1 MRVGFDKK
9 HQQYDKMQGKPQHRG
24 DPREPSDFLN
34 ALCPRSYAYGFI
46 QREGSSKQGQDCSLP
61 HRAGQAGPGAPWP
74 SGWSLCWKVLAHR
87 RWPAGWVQES
97 EACLQKTCG
106 RAQAAPQS
114 GPHGKGWWH
123 GSEEQVLMQ
132 IPKQGYAGG
141 LPDMGTEFLAWDYN

>member
-61 HRAGQAGPGAPWP
+61 HRAGQAGPGGTLAQWLEPLLE
-74 SGWSLCWKVLAHR
+74 GAGTQEVAHR
-87 RWPAGWVQES
+87 MGAGE
-97 EACLQKTCG
+97 
-106 RAQAAPQS
+106 
-114 GPHGKGWWH
+114 
-123 GSEEQVLMQ
+123 
-132 IPKQGYAGG
+132 
-141 LPDMGTEFLAWDYN
+141 